1 MKKELW
7 LIFLIVLIGL
17 LGFGIVIPILPFIAQ
32 RFGANPT
39 QIGLLIASYSIFQFI
54 GSPILGRLSDK
65 YGRKPVLS
73 FSLLGSAIGF
83 YLISFA
89 HSLPLIFLSRIID
102 GLTGGNISVA
112 QAYIADV
119 TKGKERTK
127 AMGLIG
133 AAFGLGFV
141 FGPVLGGVLS
151 TYGFAVPFIFA
162 GTLALLNSILILL
175 ILPESKKPD
184 VIKKTAVFFSLKSAK
199 EILQPKIVAQLTLL
213 FFIVTFSFSLMQ
225 GIFPLFTEKLFL
237 WKEIENGYFFAFIG
251 AISVISQGFI
261 IRKLVD
267 IVKEKT
273 LIKISIIILSLCFL
287 GFGISNSVGQ
297 IYFIGGFLALS
308 FGIFNTLIQSSIS
321 NSSHPEKQGIVLG
334 FVQGLNALARALG
347 PAIGGFLFGNF
358 FIRSP
363 FFFSSI
369 ILFLSIGLVFKI
381 YSSSTKKITKI
392 TS

>member
-7 LIFLIVLIGL
+7 LIFLIVFIGL
-17 LGFGIVIPILPFIAQ
+17 LGFGIVIPTLPFVAQ
-32 RFGANPT
+32 NFGASPT

-65 YGRKPVLS
+65 YGRKPILS

-102 GLTGGNISVA
+102 GITGGNISVA

-119 TKGKERTK
+119 TQGKERTK

-133 AAFGLGFV
+133 AAFGLGFI
-141 FGPVLGGVLS
+141 FGPVLGGILS
-151 TYGFAVPFIFA
+151 TYGFTVPFIFA

-175 ILPESKKPD
+175 IFPESEKPD
-184 VIKKTAVFFSLKSAK
+184 VRKKAAVFFSLKSAK
-199 EILQPKIVAQLTLL
+199 EILQPAIVAQLTLL

-251 AISVISQGFI
+251 IISVISQGFI

-267 IVKEKT
+267 IVKEST
-273 LIKISIIILSLCFL
+273 LIKVSIIILSLSFL
-287 GFGISNSVGQ
+287 GFGISNSVWQ
-297 IYFIGGFLALS
+297 IYFFGAFLALS
-308 FGIFNTLIQSSIS
+308 LGIFNTVVQSSIS
-321 NSSHPEKQGIVLG
+321 NSSDPEEQGVVLG

-347 PAIGGFLFGNF
+347 PAVGGFLFGNF

-369 ILFLSIGLVFKI
+369 VLFFSIGLIFKI
-381 YSSSTKKITKI
+381 YGPLKKPFYKL
-392 TS
+392 